1 MSLTPQTD
9 PEANSEEMTSTSLR
23 LTPLENVVGEIM
35 DAAEEESSP
44 QPFLRRTLSIIGKG
58 LRMVYAEL
66 EVTHSATVIRE
77 SYADET
83 VDPDFWCPTVQTL
96 LTDTL
101 VEPRPH
107 ARLFRG
113 RSDNVKITLLST
125 PMRTRERM
133 SGALAAVAPCTG
145 REQAEELID
154 RLTALTTLACELLDG
169 LGKTEAEPA
178 ELSNDG
184 ASSVKR
190 VANFTSET
198 ELAFAIT
205 NRLRSREGCEMVALA
220 AVHGHVVKMLS
231 VSGQDEFVAKSPG
244 IRAML
249 MAMEECADLAKYTV
263 HQAGPSIDHEDLVF
277 GPPLHR
283 EWHVTAGNT
292 PVASIPLLLEGKC
305 VAVLCVRRQPGAG
318 FTVPDLDEY
327 RELVEPY
334 AAGLEMVRRANR
346 RLIPHAVHSCKE
358 SIKSLFSPG
367 AWTRKV
373 VLAASIAVTGWFFFG
388 NAAYELTVPCS
399 ISPAEKTTIAAPF
412 DSVLR
417 ASNFMPGATVAKG
430 DILAE
435 FDTATLQ
442 LELSRLQS
450 EYDILE
456 VEESR
461 ALAEDSPAD
470 VSLTRANQRGIQ
482 ASIDLVNSKLSY
494 SSIRAPRAG
503 TLLTGDLR
511 DRIGGSISKG
521 EVLFEIASEDAWNL
535 ELRVPESE
543 VVQIEPGQAGEFASL
558 SRPDITHNL
567 TVLSLNPTAEQKG
580 GKNVFIAEASA
591 EIQEEWMRS
600 GMEGMAK
607 IEVGTRSPCWLALHG
622 AVDYMRLQFWL

>member
-1 MSLTPQTD
+1 
-9 PEANSEEMTSTSLR
+9 MTSTSLR
-23 LTPLENVVGEIM
+23 LPPLENVVSEIM

-44 QPFLRRTLSIIGKG
+44 QPFLRRTLGIIGRG
-58 LRMVYAEL
+58 LRMVYAEI
-66 EVTHSATVIRE
+66 EVTHSATVIHE

-83 VDPDFWCPTVQTL
+83 VDPDFWRPTVQTL

-113 RSDNVKITLLST
+113 RADNVKITLLST
-125 PMRTRERM
+125 PIRTRERM

-154 RLTALTTLACELLDG
+154 RLTALTTLVCELLDG
-169 LGKTEAEPA
+169 LGKETAPA
-178 ELSNDG
+178 ELSSDG

-220 AVHGHVVKMLS
+220 AVHGHAVKILS
-231 VSGQDEFVAKSPG
+231 VSGQDQFVAKSPG

-249 MAMEECADLAKYTV
+249 MAMEECVDLRKYAV
-263 HQAGPSIDHEDLVF
+263 HQAGASIDHEELVF

-283 EWHVTAGNT
+283 EWHVIAGNT
-292 PVASIPLLLEGKC
+292 PVASIPLLLEDKC

-318 FTVPDLDEY
+318 FTISDLDEY

-334 AAGLEMVRRANR
+334 AAGLEMVRRASR
-346 RLIPHAVHSCKE
+346 KLIPHALHSCRE
-358 SIKSLFSPG
+358 SMRSLFSRG
-367 AWTRKV
+367 AWPRKAAWLGSLL
-373 VLAASIAVTGWFFFG
+373 LAGWFFFG
-388 NAAYELTVPCS
+388 SANYELTVPCS
-399 ISPAEKTTIAAPF
+399 ISPANKTTIAVPF

-417 ASNFMPGATVAKG
+417 ASNFSPGATIAKG
-430 DILAE
+430 DILCE
-435 FDTATLQ
+435 LDTADLK
-442 LELSRLQS
+442 LELIRLES
-450 EYDILE
+450 EYEILK

-470 VSLTRANQRGIQ
+470 LRLSRANQRGIQ
-482 ASIDLVNSKLSY
+482 ASINLMNAKIAQ

-521 EVLFEIASEDAWNL
+521 EVLFEIASEDSWNL

-543 VVQIEPGQAGEFASL
+543 VVHVREGQVGKFASL
-558 SRPDITHNL
+558 SRPDITHAL
-567 TVLSLNPTAEQKG
+567 KILSLNPTAEQKG
-580 GKNVFIAEASA
+580 GQNVFMAEASA

-607 IEVGTRSPCWLALHG
+607 IGVGTRSPCWLALHG